1 MARILIITSRLA
13 EPIVRSALSRAR
25 TKHSVDVL
33 VMPVQ
38 IAAFLNTNYVASYL
52 KDLGV
57 KNYDYIL
64 LPGLTSGSGK
74 IVEEAIGIKTVKG
87 PINAYDLVD
96 ILELDD
102 LGILSPNEPAD
113 NVLADI
119 FTERSKDML
128 KKLEEELVRGDSVLV
143 GKLRV
148 PINPPPIRVATEITE
163 VHRLENNVLIEKV
176 KKYID
181 NGADIVVLGFEAL
194 NPHPDEVVRAIK
206 VIKKEFDI
214 PVAVDTSIPSELNV
228 SLRHGVD
235 MIINIDLTNIDKIDY
250 IDKDIAVVVIPMDPS
265 TNSIPSNPEDRVE
278 ILEKTVNTVKSR
290 GFEKI
295 FADAILEPF
304 LRTFSSLLAFYMFKR
319 RNPSIPMFAGIG
331 NVTELIDVDS
341 VGVNASMVMLC
352 QEIGVSIVLT
362 VEKSVKAQ
370 GSTLETKIASQMA
383 SLAYIKNSPPKN
395 LGLSLLI
402 LKDKKRYE
410 EEFVEKPDIVAE
422 AYEEEKPYTLDPLG
436 VFKIRVNHD
445 LGYIEALYIGK
456 KGRILIKGRTAKA
469 IQNKILELGL
479 VSQLSHAMY
488 LGRELMKAEIALQLS
503 KNYVQEMPLF
513 TKPRFIKIY

>member
-1 MARILIITSRLA
+1 MARILIVTSRLA
-13 EPIVRSALSRAR
+13 EPIVRSALSRVR

-38 IAAFLNTNYVASYL
+38 VAAFLNTNYVASYL

-64 LPGLTSGSGK
+64 LPGLVSGSGK
-74 IVEEAIGIKTVKG
+74 IVEEVVGIKTVKG
-87 PINAYDLVD
+87 PVNAYDLVD
-96 ILELDD
+96 VLELDD
-102 LGILSPNEPAD
+102 LSILSSDEPAD
-113 NVLADI
+113 NVLVSI
-119 FTERSKDML
+119 FIERGKEML
-128 KKLEEELVRGDSVLV
+128 KRLEEKLVYGGSVLV

-214 PVAVDTSIPSELNV
+214 PVAVDTPIPSELNA

-235 MIINIDLTNIDKIDY
+235 MAVNIDLTNIDKIGY
-250 IDKDIAVVVIPMDPS
+250 VDKDVAVVVIPTDPS
-265 TNSIPSNPEDRVE
+265 TNSIPSNPMDRVE
-278 ILEKTVNTVKSR
+278 ILEKTVNTVRSR
-290 GFEKI
+290 GFEKM

-319 RNPSIPMFAGIG
+319 RNPSTPMFAGIG

-341 VGVNASMVMLC
+341 VGINASMVMLC
-352 QEIGVSIVLT
+352 QEIGISIVLT

-383 SLAYIKNSPPKN
+383 SLAYVKNSHPKN

-402 LKDKKRYE
+402 LKDKRRYG
-410 EEFVEKPDIVAE
+410 EEFIEKPDVIVE
-422 AYEEEKPYTLDPLG
+422 AIEEDKPYILDPLG
-436 VFKIRVNHD
+436 VFKIRVDHN
-445 LGYIEALYIGK
+445 LGCIEALYIGK
-456 KGRILIKGRTAKA
+456 KGRILIRGRTAKS

-479 VSQLSHAMY
+479 VSQLSHAIY
-488 LGRELMKAEIALQLS
+488 LGRELIKAEIALQLG
-503 KNYVQEMPLF
+503 KNYIQEMSLF
-513 TKPRFIKIY
+513 TKPRFIKID